1 MPITVRYACPGC
13 GAGLEF
19 DSKLQKMKCPYC
31 DSVFSVSDF
40 VADTAAA
47 APKPKNDA
55 ASGFGLLE
63 SDNSDAATSI
73 PKSQVSFKTSMQQK
87 TVQNIRAK
95 NIKFPALLKCG
106 STRESITAIPNNTNS
121 SISSGRDMG
130 TGRDKSF
137 N

>member
-47 APKPKNDA
+47 APKPKGMA
-55 ASGFGLLE
+55 
-63 SDNSDAATSI
+63 
-73 PKSQVSFKTSMQQK
+73 
-87 TVQNIRAK
+87 R
-95 NIKFPALLKCG
+95 
-106 STRESITAIPNNTNS
+106 
-121 SISSGRDMG
+121 
-130 TGRDKSF
+130 
-137 N
+137 